1 MTEAEPHMSLVSPN
15 ETRNVDVSLRTPAN
29 TDMRALT
36 YAVFSRLTASPF
48 EQTDEQLN
56 MLFDGELSGALQ
68 DANGQLPFDLD
79 LLALAE
85 AADQFTK
92 DDLPLLRRSYS
103 SKFEVGNDGPPV
115 PLRAELVRSQE
126 TKLKEELVRFY
137 DFFSYKLN
145 DDIAWSPDH
154 LSIMLEFM
162 QLLCLKEKDAK
173 SDDAVVSLTL
183 AQLDFLDRH
192 VVSWVPVC
200 VGRLLQSHRE
210 DFFTK
215 VMTTLWE
222 FLEQDRAWIASAV
235 TETEGER

>member
-1 MTEAEPHMSLVSPN
+1 MMEADPHMSLISPN
-15 ETRNVDVSLRTPAN
+15 ETRDVDVGMRKAAN
-29 TDMRALT
+29 METRALT

-48 EQTDEQLN
+48 EQTDEQLD
-56 MLFDGELSGALQ
+56 MLFGGELSGALR
-68 DANGQLPFDLD
+68 DVHGQLPFALD
-79 LLALAE
+79 LLPLAE
-85 AADQFTK
+85 AASQFTK
-92 DDLPLLRRSYS
+92 DDLPKLRRSYS
-103 SKFEVGNDGPPV
+103 SKFEVGSDGPPV
-115 PLRAELVRSQE
+115 PLRAELVRSQD

-162 QLLCLKEKDAK
+162 QLLCLKEQAAK
-173 SDDAVVSLTL
+173 SDEAIVSLTL

-200 VGRLLQSHRE
+200 VGRLLQSHRD

-222 FLEQDRAWIASAV
+222 FLEQDRAWISSAV